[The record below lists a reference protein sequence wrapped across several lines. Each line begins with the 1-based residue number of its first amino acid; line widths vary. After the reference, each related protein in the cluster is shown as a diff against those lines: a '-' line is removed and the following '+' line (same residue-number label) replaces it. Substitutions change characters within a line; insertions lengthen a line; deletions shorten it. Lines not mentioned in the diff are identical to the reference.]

1 MLFYV
6 STHGLSSLFLR
17 LVFNSTLEVTG
28 VASDPFPHLDLTSS
42 SLLDSVLP
50 VDSLSSTLVHSGS
63 LLLSWIRLRSITGP
77 SPVLSHASGRTGP
90 VQYTPGP
97 LLDHRRYTPLCFC
110 IRLSS
115 LLCQLCPGLLGLS
128 FRGTERFWP
137 RG

>member
-6 STHGLSSLFLR
+6 STHGLSSLFLC
-17 LVFNSTLEVTG
+17 LVFDSTPEVTG
-28 VASDPFPHLDLTSS
+28 VASDPFPRLDLTSGSLPNSVPPIDS
-42 SLLDSVLP
+42 S
-50 VDSLSSTLVHSGS
+50 SSTLVHSGS
-63 LLLSWIRLRSITGP
+63 LLLTWIRLRSITGP
-77 SPVLSHASGRTGP
+77 PPVLSHASGRTSP
-90 VQYTPGP
+90 VQYTSGP

-137 RG
+137 